1 MKELRELELEEAKLR
16 QKYEFYVYT
25 EKIEF
30 FDFIKYLTQI
40 LNEVGEERTSV
51 GLPMRLSLN
60 VNNGVPE
67 LKFWN
72 GYTMKVVTYNSNSN
86 DKEFIETVILHWR
99 ECKDEME
106 EETKKMARYYLNEK
120 KKRLQ
125 KNIEKMKK
133 ALEGGL

>member
-1 MKELRELELEEAKLR
+1 MKELRELEKEEAKLK

-30 FDFIKYLTQI
+30 FEFIEYLTQI
-40 LNEVGEERTSV
+40 LNEVGEERTAV
-51 GLPMRLSLN
+51 DLPKHLSLN
-60 VNNGVPE
+60 VDKGKPE
-67 LKFWN
+67 LTFWN
-72 GYTMKVVTYNSNSN
+72 GYISKVVTVYSN
-86 DKEFIETVILHWR
+86 DDKFIDTVILHWR